1 MRVKKAE
8 AVVPAKAGPITTGL
22 CCPGKASTSVPD
34 NRRRGVWVPDRARF
48 ARLSGT
54 TSKSQPD
61 GQIKK
66 SCPAPRAKIFRLTR
80 RANQGHD
87 SARLTR
93 QEGRLAIV
101 TKRAVGCGGRGCAF
115 DERRGCGRRS
125 RVVLTPRRW
134 RQVYGAIRRRRW
146 QESPFTGEGTL

>member
-101 TKRAVGCGGRGCAF
+101 TKRAVGCGGRGMREGRTRVTRTAKS
-115 DERRGCGRRS
+115 CGPDAPMLAS
-125 RVVLTPRRW
+125 SF
-134 RQVYGAIRRRRW
+134 A
-146 QESPFTGEGTL
+146 E